1 MPDLARKAMQLV
13 ISPKPRPYPKCLTT
27 TICMYNRSSPLIA
40 PMKIYT
46 SICSILAA
54 GISLTILSGT
64 AAWGETTSMVPVPTS
79 ASISVSTNGEKL
91 NNLEEHYFG
100 HSFASEKEEKRLRR
114 LEYLVFGQS
123 NESIDSNSRVANIE
137 QIVSALAQKK
147 IDDQAKAAAAELAA
161 IKAAKSVK
169 AEKPVKLTF
178 NQAYV
183 LAAKELKDKRYH
195 AAADAYLKVISINPR
210 YSPAYAYLGDILV
223 KLKDY
228 EGAKEAYRAGFE
240 VDPFGQYGRYGKA
253 KLMGLA
259 SREATIR
266 TQPQDSQ
273 LIVERT
279 LKLINKQ
286 SNDLSNI
293 HAAEGQRWSRWR
305 TDLANIQLRRIAQEN
320 HTSVNF
326 IGRRGYQGYDD
337 REQSNLANIRNNYV
351 RNDAA
356 VQATKIR
363 AEAARKAA
371 FVAQSAADLK
381 AQMMQPV
388 RPGNAKLR
396 ALGTNLY
403 VRYYGSD
410 TPSWNDGPVADD
422 APVELAAKAHKLR

>member
-1 MPDLARKAMQLV
+1 
-13 ISPKPRPYPKCLTT
+13 
-27 TICMYNRSSPLIA
+27 MYNRSSPLVT
-40 PMKIYT
+40 MMTIYRRLCAVLPSAIT
-46 SICSILAA
+46 LSVI
-54 GISLTILSGT
+54 SGT
-64 AAWGETTSMVPVPTS
+64 AAWADSVAMVPPMVATPS
-79 ASISVSTNGEKL
+79 ALTPASGLGPSSANSSNSEKL
-91 NNLEEHYFG
+91 SVLETHYFG
-100 HSFASEKEEKRLRR
+100 HGFTTESEPKRLRR
-114 LEYLVFGQS
+114 LEYLVFGQA
-123 NESIDSNSRVANIE
+123 NETLENNVRIGKIE
-137 QIVSALAQKK
+137 QVLEALAQKK
-147 IDDQAKAAAAELAA
+147 ADDQAKAIAAEQAA
-161 IKAAKSVK
+161 MAALKADKSK
-169 AEKPVKLTF
+169 ARKPEKLTF
-178 NQAYV
+178 NKAYA
-183 LAAKELKDKRYH
+183 LAAQELKQKRYH
-195 AAADAYLKVISINPR
+195 AAADAYLKVININPR

-253 KLMGLA
+253 KLLGLA
-259 SREATIR
+259 KRDSYIR
-266 TQPQDSQ
+266 TQPQDSP

-279 LKLINKQ
+279 IKLINKQ
-286 SNDLSNI
+286 SNDLSNL

-305 TDLANIQLRRIAQEN
+305 TDLANIQLRRIAQDN
-320 HTSVNF
+320 HTSVSLLN
-326 IGRRGYQGYDD
+326 RRGYQGYDD
-337 REQSNLANIRNNYV
+337 TEQSNLANLRTNYV

-371 FVAQSAADLK
+371 FVAQSAANLK

-410 TPSWNDGPVADD
+410 TPSFNDDPVADD

>member
-1 MPDLARKAMQLV
+1 
-13 ISPKPRPYPKCLTT
+13 
-27 TICMYNRSSPLIA
+27 
-40 PMKIYT
+40 MKIYRRL
-46 SICSILAA
+46 CSVLATVTT
-54 GISLTILSGT
+54 LTTLSGT
-64 AAWGETTSMVPVPTS
+64 AVWAETTAMVSLPNSSSGTVS
-79 ASISVSTNGEKL
+79 ASTSGDKL
-91 NNLEEHYFG
+91 SKLEEHYFG
-100 HSFASEKEEKRLRR
+100 HSFATEKDEKRLRR
-114 LEYLVFGQS
+114 LELLVFGQS
-123 NESIDSNSRVANIE
+123 SESKDSSSRVSNIE
-137 QIVSALAQKK
+137 QIVAELAQKK
-147 IDDQAKAAAAELAA
+147 VDDQAKALAAEKAA
-161 IKAAKSVK
+161 INAAKSAK

-178 NQAYV
+178 NQAYA
-183 LAAKELKDKRYH
+183 LAAQELKQKRYH
-195 AAADAYLKVISINPR
+195 AAADAYLRVISINPR

-259 SREATIR
+259 KRDAYMR

-273 LIVERT
+273 LVVERT
-279 LKLINKQ
+279 LKLINRQ
-286 SNDLSNI
+286 SNDLSSI

-305 TDLANIQLRRIAQEN
+305 TDLANIQLRRIAQDT
-320 HTSVNF
+320 HASVSLL
-326 IGRRGYQGYDD
+326 GRRGYQGYDD
-337 REQSNLANIRNNYV
+337 REQSNLANIRNNYL

-381 AQMMQPV
+381 SQMMQPV

-403 VRYYGSD
+403 VRYYGND
-410 TPSWNDGPVADD
+410 TPSWNDSPVADD

>member
-1 MPDLARKAMQLV
+1 
-13 ISPKPRPYPKCLTT
+13 
-27 TICMYNRSSPLIA
+27 
-40 PMKIYT
+40 MKIYR
-46 SICSILAA
+46 SLCSVLATA
-54 GISLTILSGT
+54 ITLTTLSGT
-64 AAWGETTSMVPVPTS
+64 AARAETASMISLPKS
-79 ASISVSTNGEKL
+79 ASGTVSASTSGDKL
-91 NNLEEHYFG
+91 SKLEEHYFG
-100 HSFASEKEEKRLRR
+100 HSFATEKDEKRLRR
-114 LEYLVFGQS
+114 LELLVFGQS
-123 NESIDSNSRVANIE
+123 SESKDSSSRVANIE
-137 QIVSALAQKK
+137 QIVADLAQKK
-147 IDDQAKAAAAELAA
+147 VDDQAKALAAEKAA
-161 IKAAKSVK
+161 IKAAKSAK

-178 NQAYV
+178 NQAYA
-183 LAAKELKDKRYH
+183 LAAQELKQKRYH

-259 SREATIR
+259 KRDAYMR

-273 LIVERT
+273 LVVERT
-279 LKLINKQ
+279 LKLINRQ
-286 SNDLSNI
+286 SNDLSSI

-305 TDLANIQLRRIAQEN
+305 TDLANIQLRRISQDT
-320 HTSVNF
+320 HVSVSLL
-326 IGRRGYQGYDD
+326 GRRGYQGYDD
-337 REQSNLANIRNNYV
+337 REQSNLANIRNNYL

-381 AQMMQPV
+381 SQMMQPV

-403 VRYYGSD
+403 VRYYGND
-410 TPSWNDGPVADD
+410 TPSWNDSPVADD

>member
-1 MPDLARKAMQLV
+1 MVSLP
-13 ISPKPRPYPKCLTT
+13 
-27 TICMYNRSSPLIA
+27 NSS
-40 PMKIYT
+40 
-46 SICSILAA
+46 
-54 GISLTILSGT
+54 SGT
-64 AAWGETTSMVPVPTS
+64 VS
-79 ASISVSTNGEKL
+79 ASTSGDKL
-91 NNLEEHYFG
+91 SKLEEHYFG
-100 HSFASEKEEKRLRR
+100 HSFATEKDEKRLRR
-114 LEYLVFGQS
+114 LELLVFGQS
-123 NESIDSNSRVANIE
+123 SESKDSSSRVSNIE
-137 QIVSALAQKK
+137 QIVAELAQKK
-147 IDDQAKAAAAELAA
+147 VDDQAKALAAEKAA
-161 IKAAKSVK
+161 INAAKSAK

-178 NQAYV
+178 NQAYA
-183 LAAKELKDKRYH
+183 LAAQELKQKRYH
-195 AAADAYLKVISINPR
+195 AAADAYLRVISINPR

-259 SREATIR
+259 KRDAYMR

-273 LIVERT
+273 LVVERT
-279 LKLINKQ
+279 LKLINRQ
-286 SNDLSNI
+286 SNDLSSI

-305 TDLANIQLRRIAQEN
+305 TDLANIQLRRIAQDT
-320 HTSVNF
+320 HASVSLL
-326 IGRRGYQGYDD
+326 GRRGYQGYDD
-337 REQSNLANIRNNYV
+337 REQSNLANIRNNYL

-381 AQMMQPV
+381 SQMMQPV

-403 VRYYGSD
+403 VRYYGND
-410 TPSWNDGPVADD
+410 TPSWNDSPVADD

>member
-1 MPDLARKAMQLV
+1 
-13 ISPKPRPYPKCLTT
+13 
-27 TICMYNRSSPLIA
+27 
-40 PMKIYT
+40 MKIYRRL
-46 SICSILAA
+46 CSVIAV
-54 GISLTILSGT
+54 GISLTTLSGT
-64 AAWGETTSMVPVPTS
+64 AAWGEAISTVPLPTS
-79 ASISVSTNGEKL
+79 ASGSVSASTNSDRLSKLEK
-91 NNLEEHYFG
+91 HYFG
-100 HSFASEKEEKRLRR
+100 HSFTSESEEKRLRR

-123 NESIDSNSRVANIE
+123 NESKDSSSRVANIE
-137 QIVSALAQKK
+137 QIIADLAQKK
-147 IDDQAKAAAAELAA
+147 VDDQAKAAAAEKAA
-161 IKAAKSVK
+161 IIAAKSAKV
-169 AEKPVKLTF
+169 EKPVKLTF
-178 NQAYV
+178 NQAYA
-183 LAAKELKDKRYH
+183 LAAQELKQKRYH
-195 AAADAYLKVISINPR
+195 AAADAYLKVININPR

-259 SREATIR
+259 KRDASIR

-305 TDLANIQLRRIAQEN
+305 TDLANIQLRRIAQESN
-320 HTSVNF
+320 TSVNA

-381 AQMMQPV
+381 SQMMQPV
-388 RPGNAKLR
+388 RTGNAKLR

>member
-1 MPDLARKAMQLV
+1 
-13 ISPKPRPYPKCLTT
+13 
-27 TICMYNRSSPLIA
+27 
-40 PMKIYT
+40 MKIYKRF
-46 SICSILAA
+46 CSVLVA
-54 GISLTILSGT
+54 GISLTFLSAT
-64 AAWGETTSMVPVPTS
+64 AAWGETLSMIPLTSNASGNALGTSTAS
-79 ASISVSTNGEKL
+79 ASALASASASTRGEKL
-91 NNLEEHYFG
+91 STLEEHYFG

-123 NESIDSNSRVANIE
+123 NESKDSNSRVANIE
-137 QIVSALAQKK
+137 QIVSDLAQKK
-147 IDDQAKAAAAELAA
+147 LDDQAKALAAEKAA
-161 IKAAKSVK
+161 INAAKSAK

-178 NQAYV
+178 NKAYA
-183 LAAKELKDKRYH
+183 LAAQELRQKRYH

-259 SREATIR
+259 KRDAYMR

-273 LIVERT
+273 LVVERT
-279 LKLINKQ
+279 LKLINRQ
-286 SNDLSNI
+286 SNDLSSI

-305 TDLANIQLRRIAQEN
+305 TDLANIQLRRIAQESN
-320 HTSVNF
+320 TSVNYLS
-326 IGRRGYQGYDD
+326 RRGYQGYDD
-337 REQSNLANIRNNYV
+337 REQSNLANLRNNYV

-388 RPGNAKLR
+388 RPGNARLR

>member
-1 MPDLARKAMQLV
+1 
-13 ISPKPRPYPKCLTT
+13 
-27 TICMYNRSSPLIA
+27 
-40 PMKIYT
+40 MKIYRHL
-46 SICSILAA
+46 CSVLATVTT
-54 GISLTILSGT
+54 LTTLSGT
-64 AAWGETTSMVPVPTS
+64 AVWAETTAMVSLPNSSSGTVS
-79 ASISVSTNGEKL
+79 ASTSGDKL
-91 NNLEEHYFG
+91 SKLEEHYFG
-100 HSFASEKEEKRLRR
+100 HSFATEKDEKRLRR
-114 LEYLVFGQS
+114 LELLVFGQS
-123 NESIDSNSRVANIE
+123 SESKDSSSRVSNIE
-137 QIVSALAQKK
+137 QIVAELAQKK
-147 IDDQAKAAAAELAA
+147 VDDQAKALAAEKAA
-161 IKAAKSVK
+161 INAAKSAK

-178 NQAYV
+178 NQAYA
-183 LAAKELKDKRYH
+183 LAAQELKQKRYH
-195 AAADAYLKVISINPR
+195 AAADAYLRVISINPR

-259 SREATIR
+259 KRDAYMR

-273 LIVERT
+273 LVVERT
-279 LKLINKQ
+279 LKLINRQ
-286 SNDLSNI
+286 SNDLSSI

-305 TDLANIQLRRIAQEN
+305 TDLANIQLRRIAQDT
-320 HTSVNF
+320 HASVSLL
-326 IGRRGYQGYDD
+326 GRRGYQGYDD
-337 REQSNLANIRNNYV
+337 REQSNLANIRNNYL

-381 AQMMQPV
+381 SQMMQPV

-403 VRYYGSD
+403 VRYYGND
-410 TPSWNDGPVADD
+410 TPSWNDSPVADD

>member
-1 MPDLARKAMQLV
+1 MVATPSA
-13 ISPKPRPYPKCLTT
+13 LTPASGLGP
-27 TICMYNRSSPLIA
+27 SSA
-40 PMKIYT
+40 N
-46 SICSILAA
+46 SSN
-54 GISLTILSGT
+54 S
-64 AAWGETTSMVPVPTS
+64 
-79 ASISVSTNGEKL
+79 EKL
-91 NNLEEHYFG
+91 SVLETHYFG
-100 HSFASEKEEKRLRR
+100 HGFTTESEPKRLRR
-114 LEYLVFGQS
+114 LEYLVFGQA
-123 NESIDSNSRVANIE
+123 NETLENNVRIGKIE
-137 QIVSALAQKK
+137 QVLEALAQKK
-147 IDDQAKAAAAELAA
+147 ADDQAKAIAAEQAA
-161 IKAAKSVK
+161 MAALKADKSK
-169 AEKPVKLTF
+169 ARKPEKLTF
-178 NQAYV
+178 NKAYA
-183 LAAKELKDKRYH
+183 LAAQELKQKRYH
-195 AAADAYLKVISINPR
+195 AAADAYLKVININPR

-253 KLMGLA
+253 KLLGLA
-259 SREATIR
+259 KRDSYIR
-266 TQPQDSQ
+266 TQPQDSP

-279 LKLINKQ
+279 IKLINKQ
-286 SNDLSNI
+286 SNDLSNL

-305 TDLANIQLRRIAQEN
+305 TDLANIQLRRIAQDN
-320 HTSVNF
+320 HTSVSLLN
-326 IGRRGYQGYDD
+326 RRGYQGYDD
-337 REQSNLANIRNNYV
+337 TEQSNLANLRTNYV

-371 FVAQSAADLK
+371 FVAQSAANLK

-410 TPSWNDGPVADD
+410 TPSFNDDPVADD

>member
-1 MPDLARKAMQLV
+1 
-13 ISPKPRPYPKCLTT
+13 
-27 TICMYNRSSPLIA
+27 MYNRTSPLIA
-40 PMKIYT
+40 TMKINT
-46 SICSILAA
+46 RFCSVLAA
-54 GISLTILSGT
+54 CISLTVLSGT
-64 AAWGETTSMVPVPTS
+64 AAWGETVSMLAVPIS
-79 ASISVSTNGEKL
+79 ASSNASSSPLASSLTNGDKL
-91 NNLEEHYFG
+91 SKLEEHYFG

-123 NESIDSNSRVANIE
+123 NESIDSNSRIANIE
-137 QIVSALAQKK
+137 QIVAALAQKK
-147 IDDQAKAAAAELAA
+147 VDDQAKAAAAELAA
-161 IKAAKSVK
+161 ITAAKSAK

-178 NQAYV
+178 NKAYA
-183 LAAKELKDKRYH
+183 LAAQELKQKRYH
-195 AAADAYLKVISINPR
+195 AAADAFLRVINLNPR

-259 SREATIR
+259 RRDATIR

-286 SNDLSNI
+286 SSDLSSI

-305 TDLANIQLRRIAQEN
+305 TDLANIQLRRIAQESN
-320 HTSVNF
+320 TSVNYL
-326 IGRRGYQGYDD
+326 GRRGYQGYDD

-403 VRYYGSD
+403 VRYYGND

>member
-1 MPDLARKAMQLV
+1 
-13 ISPKPRPYPKCLTT
+13 
-27 TICMYNRSSPLIA
+27 
-40 PMKIYT
+40 MKIYRHLY
-46 SICSILAA
+46 SVLATVTT
-54 GISLTILSGT
+54 LTTLSGT
-64 AAWGETTSMVPVPTS
+64 AVWAETTTMASLPNS
-79 ASISVSTNGEKL
+79 ASGTVSASTSGDKL
-91 NNLEEHYFG
+91 SKLEEHYFG
-100 HSFASEKEEKRLRR
+100 HSFTTEKDEKRLRR
-114 LEYLVFGQS
+114 LELLVFGQS
-123 NESIDSNSRVANIE
+123 SESKDSNSRVSNIE
-137 QIVSALAQKK
+137 QIVAELAQKK
-147 IDDQAKAAAAELAA
+147 VDDQAKALAAEKAA
-161 IKAAKSVK
+161 INAAKSAK
-169 AEKPVKLTF
+169 AEKPVRLTF
-178 NQAYV
+178 NQAYA
-183 LAAKELKDKRYH
+183 LAAQELKQKRYH
-195 AAADAYLKVISINPR
+195 AAADAYLRVISINPR

-259 SREATIR
+259 KRDAYMR

-273 LIVERT
+273 LVVERT
-279 LKLINKQ
+279 LKLINRQ
-286 SNDLSNI
+286 SNDLSSI

-305 TDLANIQLRRIAQEN
+305 TDLANIQLRRIAQDT
-320 HTSVNF
+320 HASVSLL
-326 IGRRGYQGYDD
+326 GRRGYQGYDD
-337 REQSNLANIRNNYV
+337 REQSNLANIRNNYL

-381 AQMMQPV
+381 SQMMQPV

-403 VRYYGSD
+403 VRYYGND
-410 TPSWNDGPVADD
+410 TPSWNDSPVADD

>member
-1 MPDLARKAMQLV
+1 MNTYRRLCSVLV
-13 ISPKPRPYPKCLTT
+13 
-27 TICMYNRSSPLIA
+27 
-40 PMKIYT
+40 
-46 SICSILAA
+46 AA
-54 GISLTILSGT
+54 LSLTILSG
-64 AAWGETTSMVPVPTS
+64 AAAQAEKIALGNLPNANSQSPSAPKTEHLPDSES
-79 ASISVSTNGEKL
+79 ASAGTSLSDRL
-91 NNLEEHYFG
+91 NVLEVHYFG
-100 HSFASEKEEKRLRR
+100 HSFTSENEERRLRR
-114 LEYLVFGQS
+114 MELLVFGQAT
-123 NESIDSNSRVANIE
+123 DAKDNSARVNNIE
-137 QIVSALAQKK
+137 QVVAALAKK
-147 IDDQAKAAAAELAA
+147 KADDQAKAIAAEESAL
-161 IKAAKSVK
+161 KAMK
-169 AEKPVKLTF
+169 AEKSKPVKEVKLTF
-178 NQAYV
+178 NKAYAI
-183 LAAKELKDKRYH
+183 AALELKRKRYH

-223 KLKDY
+223 NLKDY

-259 SREATIR
+259 KRDAYIR
-266 TQPQDSQ
+266 TQPLDSP
-273 LIVERT
+273 LIVART
-279 LKLINKQ
+279 IKLINRQ
-286 SNDLSNI
+286 SNDLSNF

-305 TDLANIQLRRIAQEN
+305 TDLANIQLRRIAQDN
-320 HTSVNF
+320 NTSVSLLS
-326 IGRRGYQGYDD
+326 RRGYQGYDD

-381 AQMMQPV
+381 AQMMQPA
-388 RPGNAKLR
+388 RPGSAKLR

-410 TPSWNDGPVADD
+410 TPSFNDDPAADD

>member
-1 MPDLARKAMQLV
+1 
-13 ISPKPRPYPKCLTT
+13 
-27 TICMYNRSSPLIA
+27 
-40 PMKIYT
+40 MKIYKRF
-46 SICSILAA
+46 CSVLVA
-54 GISLTILSGT
+54 GISLTFLSAT
-64 AAWGETTSMVPVPTS
+64 AAWGETLSMIPLTSNASGNALGTSTAS
-79 ASISVSTNGEKL
+79 ASALASASASTRGEKL
-91 NNLEEHYFG
+91 STLEEHYFG

-123 NESIDSNSRVANIE
+123 NESKDSNSRVANIE
-137 QIVSALAQKK
+137 QIVSDLAQKK
-147 IDDQAKAAAAELAA
+147 LDDQAKALAAEKAA
-161 IKAAKSVK
+161 INAAKSAK

-178 NQAYV
+178 IKAYA
-183 LAAKELKDKRYH
+183 LAAQELRQKRYH

-259 SREATIR
+259 KRDAYMR

-273 LIVERT
+273 LVVERT
-279 LKLINKQ
+279 LKLINRQ
-286 SNDLSNI
+286 SNDLSSI

-305 TDLANIQLRRIAQEN
+305 TDLANIQLRRIAQESN
-320 HTSVNF
+320 TSVNYLS
-326 IGRRGYQGYDD
+326 RRGYQGYDD
-337 REQSNLANIRNNYV
+337 REQSNLANLRNNYV

-388 RPGNAKLR
+388 RPGNARLR

>member
-1 MPDLARKAMQLV
+1 
-13 ISPKPRPYPKCLTT
+13 
-27 TICMYNRSSPLIA
+27 MYNRSSPLVI
-40 PMKIYT
+40 PMKTYT
-46 SICSILAA
+46 RLCATLAA
-54 GISLTILSGT
+54 GFSLTILSGNV
-64 AAWGETTSMVPVPTS
+64 AWAE
-79 ASISVSTNGEKL
+79 SVSTVPAPANTSIAALTPVSPVSQENSVGSNANATSNATL
-91 NNLEEHYFG
+91 DDGARLTTLETHYFG
-100 HSFASEKEEKRLRR
+100 HGFTSENADRRLRR
-114 LEYLVFGQS
+114 LEYLVFGQA
-123 NESIDSNSRVANIE
+123 NESKDSNSRIAKIE
-137 QIVSALAQKK
+137 QVVAALAQKK
-147 IDDQAKAAAAELAA
+147 ADDQAKALAAEQAALAA
-161 IKAAKSVK
+161 MKADKSK
-169 AEKPVKLTF
+169 KGKSEKLTF
-178 NQAYV
+178 NKAYA
-183 LAAKELKDKRYH
+183 LAAQELKQKRYH
-195 AAADAYLKVISINPR
+195 AAADGFLKVININPR

-259 SREATIR
+259 KRDAYLR
-266 TQPQDSQ
+266 TQPLDSP

-305 TDLANIQLRRIAQEN
+305 TDLANIQLRRIAQDN
-320 HTSVNF
+320 HTSVNLL
-326 IGRRGYQGYDD
+326 GRRGYQGYDD
-337 REQSNLANIRNNYV
+337 TEQSNLANIRNNYV

-381 AQMMQPV
+381 AQMMQPA

-410 TPSWNDGPVADD
+410 TPSWNDDPVADD